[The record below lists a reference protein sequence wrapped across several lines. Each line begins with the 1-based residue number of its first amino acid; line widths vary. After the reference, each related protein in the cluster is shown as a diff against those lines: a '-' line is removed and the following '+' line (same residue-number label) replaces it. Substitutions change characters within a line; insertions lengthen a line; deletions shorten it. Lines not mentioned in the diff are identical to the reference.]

1 MASVNTLVVR
11 LKNLE
16 KIDVNKALTES
27 CLLVESDAKQLVPVD
42 TGRLKSSIQSK
53 VEGDTGT
60 VGTNVEYAPYVEFG
74 TGLYSSLGNGR
85 TQVPWRYQDA
95 KGQWHTTSG
104 NQPQPFLGPALNMN
118 KDKIK
123 KIFRKA
129 IKEVMK

>member
-1 MASVNTLVVR
+1 MASVNTLVIR

-104 NQPQPFLGPALNMN
+104 NQPQPFLGPALDMN